1 MYAAKSSLFQKINEY
16 IMQNHYVYSK
26 HQEFSRFAL
35 ISALLAYDMLFGSQ
49 VEAILLY
56 HNLTALPNML
66 SDRVRSLPDAPDIV
80 PITLDP
86 RIWLLHASQN
96 HHINH
101 FQVARSRISAIYD
114 E

>member
-1 MYAAKSSLFQKINEY
+1 MNFQG
-16 IMQNHYVYSK
+16 
-26 HQEFSRFAL
+26 SRL
-35 ISALLAYDMLFGSQ
+35 YRPLSHMHMLFGSQ

-56 HNLTALPNML
+56 HNLTPLPNML
-66 SDRVRSLPDAPDIV
+66 SDRVRSLPDAPEIV

-101 FQVARSRISAIYD
+101 FQVAQGRISAI
-114 E
+114 